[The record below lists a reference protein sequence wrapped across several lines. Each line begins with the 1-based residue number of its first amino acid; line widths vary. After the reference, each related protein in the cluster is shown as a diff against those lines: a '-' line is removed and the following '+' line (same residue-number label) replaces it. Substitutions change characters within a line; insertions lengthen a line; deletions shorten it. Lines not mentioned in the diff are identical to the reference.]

1 MELVERNSEDMKQA
15 MRAGD
20 TLARD
25 TLRMLKSELTK
36 PDAPDGLTVLAR
48 AVKSRAESA
57 AEYEKGGRPEL
68 AEKER
73 AEIAILERYLPKQMS
88 EAEALDAVRAIA
100 DEIGATEKKDMGRL
114 MKEVM
119 ARHKGVI
126 DGKLANVLA
135 GRVLG

>member
-1 MELVERNSEDMKQA
+1 MELVERISEDMKQA
-15 MRAGD
+15 MRSGD

-25 TLRMLKSELTK
+25 TLRMLKAELTK
-36 PDAPDGLTVLAR
+36 PDAPDGLTVLTR

-73 AEIAILERYLPKQMS
+73 AEIAVIERYLPKPMS
-88 EAEALDAVRAIA
+88 EAEALEAVKAIA
-100 DEIGATEKKDMGRL
+100 VEIGASEKKDLGRL
-114 MKEVM
+114 MKEVL

-126 DGKLANVLA
+126 DGKTASSLA